1 MTPFSLEEIIR
12 GTRYHEAGHA
22 VASYHH
28 GFSLTRVRVTDAE
41 CITSYRTKHP
51 NSEFRGWTDL
61 WREACV
67 TMAGPLADQR
77 ALWGEMRPEP
87 WTEFLAEAEQELESV
102 EDGEEWLRSDHS
114 DLLQL
119 LRRMGGDP
127 TMDAGPEES
136 YRIVLED
143 SRALVNEFWAEIEAV
158 ARALEE
164 KDTLGGPEVVRSI
177 EQTTK

>member
-1 MTPFSLEEIIR
+1 MTPFSLEEIMR
-12 GTRYHEAGHA
+12 GTRYHQAGHA
-22 VASYHH
+22 VAAYHH
-28 GFSLTRVRVTDAE
+28 GYRITGVTVGDEE
-41 CITSYRTKHP
+41 CRTYFGRP
-51 NSEFRGWTDL
+51 IFDGWADK

-87 WTEFLAEAEQELESV
+87 WTEFLAEAEEELEVV
-102 EDGEEWLRSDHS
+102 EDGEEWLRGDHS

-119 LRRMGGDP
+119 LRRMGEDP
-127 TMDAGPEES
+127 TMDTGPEES

-164 KDTLGGPEVVRSI
+164 KDTLGGPEVVRII
-177 EQTTK
+177 EQTRK